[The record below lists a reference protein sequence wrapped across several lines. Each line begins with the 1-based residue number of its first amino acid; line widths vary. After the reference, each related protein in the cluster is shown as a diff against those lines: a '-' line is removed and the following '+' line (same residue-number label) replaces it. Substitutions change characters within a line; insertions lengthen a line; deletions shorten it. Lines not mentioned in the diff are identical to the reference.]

1 MFENFKKIKI
11 QGGCFEQE
19 TELELFKESPISV
32 LYGRNG
38 SGKTTIARSIKELLK
53 SDENKNAEYNVQSE
67 EVIPDDKKESVFIFD
82 EDFIRKEV
90 RVESDGINTIVMLG
104 EQVELDKQIDD
115 LRTRLNLLEAEH
127 KQLDTKRLEYEDA
140 KNNVSPKYYFN
151 QIKEALR
158 EDDGWADIDRDLK
171 GNVVKRV
178 TDDVIATLI
187 GLQEPTEPLNILHEK
202 VVSDLALYKQT
213 KNASLVNW
221 KKPSLSLP
229 QNLNYLISLLA
240 KPLDSPIITEREKRL
255 VELLALHSNHSTEET
270 NILLREGWTFCP
282 VCLREIT
289 EQDRNNIATTLAHIL
304 NEEANKYEN
313 LLQEE
318 LNKFTQIEIELPVFG
333 GALNN
338 AELNNVRISLLN
350 LNKILET
357 VRNNIH
363 SRKNNIYQS
372 IAVPFTNELCASYEK
387 GLVDWDTALDTLD
400 LCVKKFNNSVNE
412 HKKLFAQIQDENNRL
427 ARKRLSPLLL
437 NYKQATEKS
446 KANSQSLQATTLE
459 IEEIK
464 KEIKQL
470 ISQKERTDIALDYIN
485 KELEYVFFSK
495 RKIQLEAGDGCYK
508 LKVNG
513 KAVKPNKVS
522 VGERNT
528 LSLCYFFAKLFSG
541 KSEAAKYVAE
551 YLIVIDDPIS
561 SFDYGNR
568 IGVMSLLRFQFSN
581 IVKGN
586 PNSRILVMSHDLQ
599 SIFDLVKLRNEVTD
613 KRLSSK
619 NFMELK
625 DRTIKVEKVQNE
637 YKKLIDSIFSY
648 ANNDNESDATL
659 EMSIGNIMRRTLEA
673 FSSFCYNDG
682 FEKTLRKQELLDSI
696 PKSKRNY
703 YENFMSR
710 LILNSDSHMAENSY
724 SLNSTTGYFTHDE
737 KVQTARSLLLFL
749 LYINKHHIV
758 SYLSEDTAKII
769 ESWENNETE

>member
-19 TELELFKESPISV
+19 TELELFKECPISV

-38 SGKTTIARSIKELLK
+38 SGKTTIAHSIKELLK

-67 EVIPDDKKESVFIFD
+67 EAIPDDKKESVFIFD

-115 LRTRLNLLEAEH
+115 LKTRLNLLETEY
-127 KQLDTKRLEYEDA
+127 KRLDTQRLEYEDA
-140 KNNVSPKYYFN
+140 KNNVSPKYYSN

-158 EDDGWADIDRDLK
+158 EDNGWADIYRDLK

-178 TDDVIATLI
+178 TDDILATLLD
-187 GLQEPTEPLNILHEK
+187 LQEPTEPLNVLHEK

-213 KNASLVNW
+213 KDASTILW
-221 KKPSLSLP
+221 KKPSLGLP
-229 QNLNYLISLLA
+229 QNLDHLMTLLEQ
-240 KPLDSPIITEREKRL
+240 PLDSPILTEKEKRL
-255 VELLALHSNHSTEET
+255 VELLASHSTHSTEET
-270 NILLREGWTFCP
+270 KALLSEGWTFCP

-289 EQDRNNIATTLAHIL
+289 EQDRNNIANTLTSIL
-304 NEEANKYEN
+304 NKEANKYEN

-318 LNKFTQIEIELPVFG
+318 LNKFTQIEIELPAFG
-333 GALNN
+333 G
-338 AELNNVRISLLN
+338 ELNNDELKNANISIHN
-350 LNKILET
+350 LNGILET
-357 VRNNIH
+357 ICDTIR

-372 IAVPFTNELCASYEK
+372 IAVPFTDKFCASYK
-387 GLVDWDTALDTLD
+387 QGILDLDTALDALA
-400 LCVKKFNNSVNE
+400 LCVTKFNNSVNE
-412 HKKLFAQIQDENNRL
+412 HKKLFVQIQDENNRL

-437 NYKQATEKS
+437 NYRQAADKL

-459 IEEIK
+459 VEEVK
-464 KEIKQL
+464 KKIKQL

-541 KSEAAKYVAE
+541 KSEATKYAAE

-599 SIFDLVKLRNEVTD
+599 SIFDLVKLRNEVND
-613 KRLSSK
+613 KGQSSK

-625 DRTIKVEKVQNE
+625 DRTLKVEKVQNE
-637 YKKLIDSIFSY
+637 YKKLIESIFSY
-648 ANNDNESDATL
+648 AYNESDNTL

-673 FSSFCYNDG
+673 FSSFCYNDS
-682 FEKTLRKQELLDSI
+682 FEKTLRNKELLESI
-696 PKSKRNY
+696 PQSKRVY

-710 LILNSDSHMAENSY
+710 LILNSNSHMAESSY
-724 SLNSTTGYFTHDE
+724 SLNNATGYFTHDE
-737 KVQTARSLLLFL
+737 KVQTAKSLLLFL
-749 LYINKHHIV
+749 LYINKPHIV
-758 SYLSEDTAKII
+758 SYLSEDKAKII
-769 ESWENNETE
+769 ENWENNETE